1 MRTFTASL
9 FSYSHHE
16 NRKMIGKASK
26 IVVADSAKGD
36 DSEEI
41 LSRAVAI
48 FPVTDA
54 HPEDEQTVLAETLT
68 KFLNARVEAM
78 EKAIEHDA
86 LLQRIIQ

>member
-1 MRTFTASL
+1 
-9 FSYSHHE
+9 
-16 NRKMIGKASK
+16 
-26 IVVADSAKGD
+26 
-36 DSEEI
+36 
-41 LSRAVAI
+41 
-48 FPVTDA
+48 VTDA